1 MFLFLMKS
9 FSRILKMISVR
20 LVLKNTLIK
29 VFHNHYNQKRM
40 ANNRILKL
48 KNKNYQKI
56 TLMNQQIQKK
66 NLKNKNQKIS
76 KNRYK
81 NKPTKYKKKLHKV
94 LNNSNYY
101 QRKV

>member
-1 MFLFLMKS
+1 MSLFLMKS
-9 FSRILKMISVR
+9 FSHILKMISVR

-29 VFHNHYNQKRM
+29 AFHNHYNQKRM

-56 TLMNQQIQKK
+56 MLMNQQIQKK
-66 NLKNKNQKIS
+66 NHKIS